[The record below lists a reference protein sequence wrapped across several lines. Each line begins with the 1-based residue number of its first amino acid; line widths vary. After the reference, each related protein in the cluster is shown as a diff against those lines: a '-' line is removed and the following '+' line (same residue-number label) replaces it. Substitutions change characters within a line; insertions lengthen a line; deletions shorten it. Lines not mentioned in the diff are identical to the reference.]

1 MIWIYY
7 TKCFVFLG
15 KVGEAMRKDILPL
28 INKKSPMTV
37 SEIDVLLENLR
48 GTKNVEN
55 QKSISLQF
63 HRQTIREISK
73 KIDEAS
79 KQMEIIFKHVR
90 DGGDFPLEEI
100 QENILPTIKQASEIP
115 HIYHLF
121 YELNA
126 KDEYT
131 YRHTICVG
139 IIATLIGKWLNLSMQ
154 ELEDLTL
161 GASLH
166 DIGKTKI
173 PTDILNKPGK
183 LTKEEFE
190 EMRYHTVY
198 GYNLLKNIDSINENV
213 ALIALQHHERED
225 GKGYPMGLGG
235 TQINYLSKIV
245 AVADVFHA
253 MSSARV
259 YHEASP
265 FYAVMNQM
273 QQDAFG
279 KLDPG
284 IVLTFLNKMMNS
296 LVGKKVRLTD
306 KSEGTITLINPY
318 DPLRCLIQTDTY
330 LIDLKYNPSLQVE
343 RILDED

>member
-1 MIWIYY
+1 M
-7 TKCFVFLG
+7 KKEKQGF
-15 KVGEAMRKDILPL
+15 
-28 INKKSPMTV
+28 INKNKPMTV
-37 SEIDVLLENLR
+37 SEIDVLLEKLKR
-48 GTKNVEN
+48 SKDIEN
-55 QKSISLQF
+55 NTDIPYQF
-63 HRQTIREISK
+63 HRQTIKEISK
-73 KIDEAS
+73 KIDDAS
-79 KQMEIIFKHVR
+79 KQMEVLFKHVR

-100 QENILPTIKQASEIP
+100 QKHILPTIKQASEIP

-139 IIATLIGKWLNLSMQ
+139 IIATLIGKWLNLPEREM
-154 ELEDLTL
+154 EDLTL

-173 PTDILNKPGK
+173 STEILNKPGK
-183 LTKEEFE
+183 LTREEFE
-190 EMRYHTVY
+190 EMRYHTVH
-198 GYNLLKNIDSINENV
+198 GYHLLRNIDSITEDV

-225 GKGYPMGLGG
+225 GNGYPIGLKGS
-235 TQINYLSKIV
+235 QISHLSKIV

-265 FYAVMNQM
+265 FYAVMKQM

-296 LVGKKVRLTD
+296 LVGKKVKLTD
-306 KSEGTITLINPY
+306 HTIGTITLINPY
-318 DPLRCLIQTDTY
+318 DPLRCLIQTDNH
-330 LIDLKYNPSLQVE
+330 LIDLKYNQFLQIE
-343 RILDED
+343 RILDEE